1 MLYVLENEKS
11 VDTSVETSM
20 EHIETIG
27 PASTDSV
34 VSEESKEILE
44 SSAIVEGPMGWPKG
58 SVESFTDHALP
69 TLVFGMLGIF
79 LVLGLISLATIGLNK
94 LFPGKKD

>member
-1 MLYVLENEKS
+1 MIYVLENEN
-11 VDTSVETSM
+11 SVEISM
-20 EHIETIG
+20 E
-27 PASTDSV
+27 ASA
-34 VSEESKEILE
+34 E
-44 SSAIVEGPMGWPKG
+44 SSAVVEESTENVESSAVIEAPKAWPKG

>member
-1 MLYVLENEKS
+1 MIYVLENEKTE
-11 VDTSVETSM
+11 DNSVEISM
-20 EHIETIG
+20 EPIETIG
-27 PASTDSV
+27 QLSTDSV
-34 VSEESKEILE
+34 ISEENTE
-44 SSAIVEGPMGWPKG
+44 SSAIIEEPREWPKG

-79 LVLGLISLATIGLNK
+79 LVLGLISIATIGLNK